1 MVESDSDGPAAVM
14 ATEPTEQV
22 LALEQA
28 ELPLD
33 AAAETVAAQ
42 VPAEV
47 SSPRPGPSPR
57 VSTPTAEIT
66 TNIAVQAAPKTSG
79 ITATGRA
86 INDPRIQAR
95 PVGLVEI
102 TTARRPLFGDFVAP
116 PVVPKERIVQR
127 AGNDPRGPVLQEQHY
142 AEASGQS

>member
-1 MVESDSDGPAAVM
+1 MVESDSDGAAAVM
-14 ATEPTEQV
+14 AAEPTEQV

-33 AAAETVAAQ
+33 AAVEP

-47 SSPRPGPSPR
+47 SSPRPRPSPR
-57 VSTPTAEIT
+57 ISTPTAEIT
-66 TNIAVQAAPKTSG
+66 TNIAVQAAPKTTG

-86 INDPRIQAR
+86 INDPRVQAR